1 MWRKFASIV
10 LRNRLYILAIIA
22 LITSFFGYFLVT
34 EIEVDNRY
42 GIILPNDHPVQLEY
56 QKFKQQFGEDGST
69 MVVVFSSK
77 NLYNPDNFKKLK
89 VLGDKILAL
98 PGVEHVISEANLFY
112 LTKDT
117 NNAKKQFVSHRI
129 FFDTTYKEKNIE
141 AIRHLIRSNPFYDNI
156 LYNEKAK
163 ASLILI
169 SLDEKFI
176 KDKKNARVV
185 AKIESIA
192 RQYEGSLGPMRFTG
206 LPHFRFT
213 MTERIMQ
220 ELYLFLTLSLVISI
234 AFIYYFY
241 RSIRMM
247 LICGIIV
254 GISIIW
260 ALGMAAFLGYPI
272 TPIMVVVPPLLVIIG
287 VPNIIYIITRY
298 YQEYLLTSNK
308 TKSIYVTL
316 KYIGPV
322 TFLMNL
328 TTAIGFITFT
338 SSERLAEFGI
348 ISSINVMVVFILS
361 LILVGI
367 ILSYSGPPKP
377 KHLAFLSKTA
387 SQKFIQGLLH
397 VVQKRRKAVYVIT
410 VFLVIGGFWGM
421 NFIQVTGNVTGDIL
435 KEDPLAQDFTY
446 MENHF
451 GGTIPFEILVNYGS
465 HSGVFNKTLMG
476 QVEETQEI
484 LRKEPLF
491 SKSLSYIDLL
501 KFLNMSLHDNDSS
514 YYRTPN
520 KRELMILKEYMNNFN
535 LNSVNNSRVSIK
547 DLVDTTTK
555 NLRIRAQMKD
565 LGSYI
570 VANKVD
576 SLKAKVDL
584 VFNPNQ
590 KQLERFLHSYEAGK
604 KPYFDSLMENTSLA
618 NDFIDA
624 VSKGNETLLHELE
637 ENPEK
642 IYGYRAAKNTLPI
655 LKKLVA
661 KQRIQVTFT
670 GISVVVAEGT
680 KYLVGNL
687 LQTLVFTILL
697 IALII
702 FMLFRSF
709 SVNVATMIPNI
720 VPLIITA
727 GLMGFIGIPLKP
739 STLIIFG
746 IAIGITVNDAIL
758 LLAKLKTEIKLFPEL
773 SKSELLIKALEDS
786 GLGMAYT
793 SIVLFFG
800 FILFTLSQFGGT
812 QALGLLIS
820 ITILTGMF
828 TNLILLPSL
837 LLSFQ
842 KSWRK
847 DTLGDSGINP
857 L

>member
-141 AIRHLIRSNPFYDNI
+141 TIRHLVRSNPFYNNI
-156 LYNEKAK
+156 LYNEKSGV
-163 ASLILI
+163 SLMLI
-169 SLDEKFI
+169 SLDENYI
-176 KDKKNARVV
+176 KNKKNARVV

-206 LPHFRFT
+206 LPYFRFT
-213 MTERIMQ
+213 MTERIMN
-220 ELYLFLTLSLVISI
+220 ELFLFLTLSIVISV
-234 AFIYYFY
+234 ALIYYFY
-241 RSIRMM
+241 RSVRMM
-247 LICGIIV
+247 FTCAIIV
-254 GISIIW
+254 SISIIW
-260 ALGMAAFLGYPI
+260 ALGMAAFLGYPL
-272 TPIMVVVPPLLVIIG
+272 TPMMAVVPPLLVIIG

-328 TTAIGFITFT
+328 TTAIGFVTFT

-377 KHLAFLSKTA
+377 KHLVFLSKNT
-387 SQKFIQGLLH
+387 SQKFIHGLLH
-397 VVQKRRKAVYVIT
+397 IIQRRRKAVYLIT
-410 VFLVIGGFWGM
+410 FALVIGGFWGM

-435 KEDPLAQDFTY
+435 KDDPLAKDFAY
-446 MENHF
+446 MEQQF

-465 HSGVFNKTLMG
+465 HSGIFNKMLMS
-476 QVEETQEI
+476 QAEEAQDV
-484 LRKEPLF
+484 LRKESLF

-501 KFLNMSLHDNDSS
+501 KFLNMSLHNNDSS

-520 KRELMILKEYMNNFN
+520 TRELMLLKEYMNNFN

-547 DLVDTTTK
+547 DLVDTTSK

-565 LGSYI
+565 LGSFV

-576 SLKAKVDL
+576 SLKAKIDL
-584 VFNPNQ
+584 IFNPNQ
-590 KQLERFLHSYEAGK
+590 RQFERFLHSYEAGK
-604 KPYFDSLMENTSLA
+604 KPYFDSLMNNASLA

-655 LKKLVA
+655 LKELVA
-661 KQRIQVTFT
+661 KHRIQVTFT

-680 KYLVGNL
+680 KYLVSNL
-687 LQTLVFTILL
+687 MQTLVFTILL

-709 SVNVATMIPNI
+709 SVNIATMIPNI

-758 LLAKLKTEIKLFPEL
+758 LLAKLKTEIKLFPHL

-842 KSWRK
+842 KSWK
-847 DTLGDSGINP
+847 SHP
-857 L
+857 H